1 MATPLVA
8 GCAAILREVLAK
20 HGNMTPSA
28 ALIKALIINGA
39 VSLPGVP
46 MEAQGFGRVN
56 LKNSVAMVTAAMRGV
71 DRPFSP
77 SGFNEGNP
85 LKQGEKFEFDI
96 EIPSNPCQGTKGD
109 FKVTLVYTDPPQGML
124 QNNLNLV
131 VLGPDE
137 KKRYGNGFEEDRYDE
152 VNNVE
157 QVVLREI
164 PAGMI
169 KMIVWAQKI
178 TAPSGEQPFAL
189 AWSLM

>member
-20 HGNMTPSA
+20 HGSMTPSA

-39 VSLPGVP
+39 VPLPGVP

-56 LKNSVAMVTAAMRGV
+56 LKNSVAMATAAMHSG
-71 DRPFSP
+71 DRPLFP
-77 SGFNEGNP
+77 SSSNEGRP

-96 EIPSNPCQGTKGD
+96 EIPSNPGQGTKGD
-109 FKVTLVYTDPPQGML
+109 FKITLVYTDPPQGVL

-131 VLGPDE
+131 VLGPDGKE
-137 KKRYGNGFEEDRYDE
+137 RHGNGFEEDRYDE

-157 QVVLREI
+157 QVVLKEI
-164 PAGMI
+164 SAGII
-169 KMIVWAQKI
+169 KVIVWAQKI
-178 TAPSGEQPFAL
+178 TAPNGEQPFAL